1 MTISNF
7 PPRVQLLADGSTG
20 PFPFEFKI
28 FEDED
33 LRVFN
38 GPALLVF
45 GVDYTIEFDYED
57 PEAETG
63 SIDFITGRQP
73 TAGSVLTLDRR
84 VVSSRDEDFQQSGP
98 PIQRPLNVGLDRL
111 WAKVQEINDQFL
123 RLVRLSDTTVFT
135 GDVILP
141 DGEPDKVIAWNDRGD
156 GLENVDVRDFGDVT
170 LPLSIANGGTAGTSA
185 FQARTN
191 LVVPGLTTR
200 NFFTAPNIFRQS
212 TLFQVIDD
220 TSIDFGR
227 IFLDRESASPAPN
240 DSLPTIR
247 FRGRND
253 VGELVE
259 FARLR
264 TVVEN
269 VIDGQEEARYE
280 IITRNAGA
288 FRVNAQFGEGLFF
301 PGVPGTDQ
309 GPATVNALRYFKSG
323 REVGK
328 YHTVVNEALPS
339 AASDVVTGID
349 ISDYADIVITVDDMS
364 ATANGEFRLSFGD
377 ATDYTTGVISKGI
390 TRDEQGAT
398 TLWSGSI
405 GIPILVGSNLADF
418 SSGGFHM
425 RRMPDAIAVAMF
437 GAGYKGWYVSG
448 VVNSTNNI
456 NNIGWGG
463 GVYATPKD
471 VDRARLLTTV
481 GVFDSGHWALM
492 AR

>member
-28 FEDED
+28 FEDGD
-33 LRVFN
+33 LRVFD
-38 GPALLVF
+38 GAALLPRD
-45 GVDYTIEFDYED
+45 VDYTIEFDYED
-57 PEAETG
+57 PEAQAG
-63 SIDFITGRQP
+63 SINFIIGRQP

-98 PIQRPLNVGLDRL
+98 PIQGPLNVGLDRL
-111 WAKVQEINDQFL
+111 WAKVQEINNQFL

-141 DGEPDKVIAWNDRGD
+141 DGEPDKVIAWNHQGD
-156 GLENVDVRDFGDVT
+156 GLQNVDVRDFGDVT
-170 LPLSIANGGTAGTSA
+170 LPLSIVNGGTGGASA

-191 LVVPGLTTR
+191 LIVPGLTTR
-200 NFFTAPNIFRQS
+200 NFFTAPNVFRQS

-227 IFLDRESASPAPN
+227 IFLDRESTSPAPN

-253 VGELVE
+253 AGELVE

-269 VIDGQEEARYE
+269 VTDGQEEGRYE

-309 GPATVNALRYFKSG
+309 GPASVNAAAYYENGVRFGPPQVRPQQLTTSGAFKDFL
-323 REVGK
+323 
-328 YHTVVNEALPS
+328 NLPPN
-339 AASDVVTGID
+339 AKRII
-349 ISDYADIVITVDDMS
+349 ISFDGVSKS
-364 ATANGEFRLSFGD
+364 ATATTNILLGTAAGFETSGYSGLVTNVTGPGGQLAFEGDFAVTRNLSAGFVNYGHAVLTLMD
-377 ATDYTTGVISKGI
+377 A
-390 TRDEQGAT
+390 AT
-398 TLWSGSI
+398 NKWS
-405 GIPILVGSNLADF
+405 F
-418 SSGGFHM
+418 SSMVTAGG
-425 RRMPDAIAVAMF
+425 ALVEVAGGSKSLSGPLDRLRVSTSAGTF
-437 GAGYKGWYVSG
+437 DLGALGL
-448 VVNSTNNI
+448 VV
-456 NNIGWGG
+456 
-463 GVYATPKD
+463 D
-471 VDRARLLTTV
+471 
-481 GVFDSGHWALM
+481 
-492 AR
+492 